1 MSKKTDTLVKRITN
15 KHFVEA
21 QSALESCLEEKIKTR
36 FTTILKSRKK

>member
-1 MSKKTDTLVKRITN
+1 MNKKTDTFVKHIKN

-21 QSALESCLEEKIKTR
+21 RSAFESCLEEKIKTR